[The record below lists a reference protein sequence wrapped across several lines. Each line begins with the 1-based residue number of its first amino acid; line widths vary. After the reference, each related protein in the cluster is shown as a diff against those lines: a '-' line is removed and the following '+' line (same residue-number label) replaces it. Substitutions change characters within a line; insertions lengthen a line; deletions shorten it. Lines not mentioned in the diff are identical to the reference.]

1 MTVDKGKLDN
11 SKGYWE
17 GDSDAVDK
25 ETVELAAS
33 YKKDVC
39 KNYISINPA
48 QIDER
53 LGGASYYVTRKY
65 DGELAVLFWNGSD
78 CFALNSGG
86 RIRMGLPC
94 IEEAAKLFKASG
106 LTQAVIPSELY
117 IDEEKERSRVF
128 EVLAALADKSLH
140 GKLHLALFDIVSLD
154 GKLFKAAS
162 YGDIHKKLAE
172 ICGTSALVQPV
183 RCETADS
190 KNQVKALF
198 AKWVD
203 EEGSEGLVVRSE
215 LPMIYK
221 VKNRY
226 SMDAVVVGFSEGTG
240 DTKGQIRTLLV
251 ALIGEDGSFQV
262 IGRCGNG
269 LGDDLKRELFPKL
282 LDMKIESK
290 YIETDSNH
298 VAFHMIRPELVIELT
313 INDVLFETSSGP
325 ILNPRLEIRNN
336 VYHRAGAAAGVSVV
350 FPIFSRF
357 REDKSVT
364 PQDVRFSQVNE
375 IGYNPY
381 AETVKSGGELAK
393 SEPVRREVYKKTL
406 GSKLMVQKFLVWK
419 TNKEKVPGASGGA
432 AYPAY
437 VFFYT
442 NFSSERTEP
451 LQSEVRVSGNREQ
464 ILAVCDEYM
473 DKNIKK
479 GWERVR

>member
-1 MTVDKGKLDN
+1 MTVDKSRLDN

-17 GDSDAVDK
+17 GDSGAVDK
-25 ETVELAAS
+25 ETTDLAAS

-53 LGGASYYVTRKY
+53 LGGTSYYVTRKY
-65 DGELAVLFWNGSD
+65 DGELAVLFWNGTE

-86 RIRMGLPC
+86 KVRMGLPC
-94 IEEAAKLFKASG
+94 MEEAAELFRAAG
-106 LTQAVIPSELY
+106 LTQAVIPAELY
-117 IDEEKERSRVF
+117 VDEEKERSRVF

-140 GKLHLALFDIVSLD
+140 GRLRLAPFDIVSLD
-154 GKLFKAAS
+154 GKPFRAAF
-162 YGDIHKKLAE
+162 YGEVHKKLAE
-172 ICGTSALVQPV
+172 TCGTGAMVQPV
-183 RCETADS
+183 RCETVDS

-203 EEGSEGLVVRSE
+203 EEGGEGLVVRSE

-226 SMDAVVVGFSEGTG
+226 SIDAAVIGFSEGTG
-240 DTKGQIRTLLV
+240 DTKDQVRTLLL
-251 ALIGEDGSFQV
+251 ALMGEDSSFQV

-269 LGDDLKRELFPKL
+269 LGDDLKRELLPKL
-282 LDMKIESK
+282 LGMKVDSK

-298 VAFHMIRPELVIELT
+298 VAFHMIRPELVIELN
-313 INDVLFETSSGP
+313 INDVLFETGSGP
-325 ILNPRLEIRNN
+325 IFNPRLEIKNN
-336 VYHRAGAAAGVSVV
+336 MYHRAGTVAGVSVV

-357 REDKSVT
+357 REDKTVNL
-364 PQDVRFSQVNE
+364 QDVRLAQVNE
-375 IGYNPY
+375 IGYPY
-381 AETVKSGGELAK
+381 AEKTEESAALAP
-393 SEPVRREVYKKTL
+393 SEMIKREVYKKTL
-406 GSKLMVQKFLVWK
+406 GPKLMVQKFLVWK
-419 TNKEKVPGASGGA
+419 TNKEKTPAAGGA

-437 VFFYT
+437 VFSYT
-442 NFSSERTEP
+442 NFSSDRAEP
-451 LQSEVRVSGNREQ
+451 LQSEVRVSGNRDQ
-464 ILAVCDEYM
+464 ILAICEGYM

>member
-1 MTVDKGKLDN
+1 MTVDRSKLDN

-17 GDSDAVDK
+17 GASDAVDQ
-25 ETVELAAS
+25 ETTDAAAS

-53 LGGASYYVTRKY
+53 LGGTSYYVTRKY
-65 DGELAVLFWNGSD
+65 DGELAVLFWNGTD

-86 RIRMGLPC
+86 RVRMGLPC
-94 IEEAAKLFKASG
+94 MEEAAVLFRAAG
-106 LTQAVIPSELY
+106 FTQAVIPAELY
-117 IDEEKERSRVF
+117 LDEEKERSRVF

-140 GKLHLALFDIVSLD
+140 GRLRLAPFDIVSLD
-154 GKLFKAAS
+154 GKPFRAAS
-162 YGDIHKKLAE
+162 YGEVREKLAAA
-172 ICGTSALVQPV
+172 CGTSAMVQPV

-190 KNQVKALF
+190 RNQVKALF

-203 EEGSEGLVVRSE
+203 EEGGEGLVVRSE

-226 SMDAVVVGFSEGTG
+226 SIDAAVVGFSEGTG
-240 DTKGQIRTLLV
+240 DTRDQVRTLLL
-251 ALIGEDGSFQV
+251 ALMGEDGGFQV

-269 LGDDLKRELFPKL
+269 LDEDLKKKLLPRL
-282 LDMKIESK
+282 LDMKVDSR

-298 VAFHMIRPELVIELT
+298 VAFHMIRPELVIELN

-325 ILNPRLEIRNN
+325 IFNPRLEIKNN
-336 VYHRAGAAAGVSVV
+336 VYHRAGTAAGVSVV

-357 REDKSVT
+357 REDKTVN
-364 PQDVRFSQVNE
+364 PRDVRLAQVNE

-381 AETVKSGGELAK
+381 AEKTEENAALAPSELVK
-393 SEPVRREVYKKTL
+393 REVYKKTQ

-419 TNKEKVPGASGGA
+419 TNKEKIPAPGGA

-437 VFFYT
+437 VFSYT
-442 NFSSERTEP
+442 NFSSERAEP
-451 LQSEVRVSGNREQ
+451 LQSEVRVSGNKDQ
-464 ILAVCDEYM
+464 ILAICEEYM

-479 GWERVR
+479 GWEKAR